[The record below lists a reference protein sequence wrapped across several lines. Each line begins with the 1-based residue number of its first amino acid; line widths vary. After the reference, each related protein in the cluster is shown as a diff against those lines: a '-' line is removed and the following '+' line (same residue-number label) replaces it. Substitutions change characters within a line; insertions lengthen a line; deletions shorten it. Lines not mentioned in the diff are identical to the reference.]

1 MSADSLLR
9 LSNVTFAY
17 GADDSVVSV
26 LDDIDFSID
35 AGQRLALTGRSGSG
49 KSTLMSILAGLLL
62 PVRGAVF

>member
-26 LDDIDFSID
+26 LDDVDFSID
-35 AGQRLALTGRSGSG
+35 TGQRLALTGRSGSE
-49 KSTLMSILAGLLL
+49 K
-62 PVRGAVF
+62 VH